1 MNARRRVERVKDLL
15 TQIGL
20 EPDRVEMFNMS
31 AAMAGDFVA
40 VAEEMAEKVS
50 TLGPSP
56 LRVAPNTEIDA
67 TEGES

>member
-1 MNARRRVERVKDLL
+1 MKELL
-15 TQIGL
+15 TQIGM

-40 VAEEMAEKVS
+40 VAEEMAERVS
-50 TLGPSP
+50 ALGPSP
-56 LRVAPNTEIDA
+56 LHVAPNTGLNV

>member
-1 MNARRRVERVKDLL
+1 VNARRRVERVKELL

-40 VAEEMAEKVS
+40 VAEKMAERVS

-56 LRVAPNTEIDA
+56 LRAAPNTEA
-67 TEGES
+67 NVTEGKS

>member
-1 MNARRRVERVKDLL
+1 MKELL

-20 EPDRVEMFNMS
+20 EPERVEMFNMS

-40 VAEEMAEKVS
+40 VAEEMTKRVS

-56 LRVAPNTEIDA
+56 LRVAPNTEINA